1 MQATKPT
8 QSYYYTPGEIA
19 PGVTLGEHLE
29 RTANRFPDKKAF
41 VFRETSVTWK
51 ELGLIVDRLVLA
63 LMDLGIKHGDKV
75 AVLFPNRLEF
85 IYAALALAKLGAV
98 DIPISERLRER
109 EIRYILEK
117 TEAVAIIMIN
127 AFWDF
132 SFSDLM
138 AGIKKDLPKL
148 RHIIVSDKK
157 SHPHEILLED
167 LIQRDWQKTYPEDH
181 YHRVYQKQY
190 PVEPDDLLEIVF
202 TSGTTGEPKGV
213 MHTHNTRCRSALG
226 TISGV
231 RLSPEDI
238 WLIMVPLSH
247 TTALVNA
254 FYTSVISG
262 SCAVLL
268 ETWNVAEA
276 FAEIERNRVTI
287 PIGVP
292 TMPIMMLQHP
302 DLQKYDISSLRTMAL
317 AGAPLP
323 VEVARQIIE
332 KMSCYMT
339 SAYGMTETAISNIT
353 SLDDEVEIVCT
364 TVGKPQPGM
373 EHKVVDKNRRI
384 VPIGQ
389 EGEACARGQNVC
401 IGYFKDPQ
409 RTAEVIDDR
418 GWIYSGD
425 LARMDAHGNLIIVGR
440 IKDVIV
446 RGGENISPTEIEDIL
461 YAYDKIEQVAVI
473 GVPDGRLGEG
483 TCACIIPKRGASL
496 SYTELKAF
504 FKDKVARFK
513 IPDRIELMQEFPTT
527 PSGKIRKVELREIL
541 ARKIKSEKK

>member
-167 LIQRDWQKTYPEDH
+167 LIQRDWQKTYPEDIITESI
-181 YHRVYQKQY
+181 RSNIRWSRMIFWRSSLPQAPPENPKVSCI
-190 PVEPDDLLEIVF
+190 P
-202 TSGTTGEPKGV
+202 TTPAADPPWGPSAAFGV
-213 MHTHNTRCRSALG
+213 HPR
-226 TISGV
+226 
-231 RLSPEDI
+231 
-238 WLIMVPLSH
+238 
-247 TTALVNA
+247 
-254 FYTSVISG
+254 ISG
-262 SCAVLL
+262 SSWFRFH
-268 ETWNVAEA
+268 T
-276 FAEIERNRVTI
+276 
-287 PIGVP
+287 
-292 TMPIMMLQHP
+292 
-302 DLQKYDISSLRTMAL
+302 
-317 AGAPLP
+317 
-323 VEVARQIIE
+323 
-332 KMSCYMT
+332 
-339 SAYGMTETAISNIT
+339 
-353 SLDDEVEIVCT
+353 
-364 TVGKPQPGM
+364 QP
-373 EHKVVDKNRRI
+373 
-384 VPIGQ
+384 P
-389 EGEACARGQNVC
+389 
-401 IGYFKDPQ
+401 
-409 RTAEVIDDR
+409 
-418 GWIYSGD
+418 W
-425 LARMDAHGNLIIVGR
+425 
-440 IKDVIV
+440 
-446 RGGENISPTEIEDIL
+446 
-461 YAYDKIEQVAVI
+461 
-473 GVPDGRLGEG
+473 
-483 TCACIIPKRGASL
+483 
-496 SYTELKAF
+496 
-504 FKDKVARFK
+504 
-513 IPDRIELMQEFPTT
+513 
-527 PSGKIRKVELREIL
+527 
-541 ARKIKSEKK
+541 